1 MDTTESVIRR
11 MTRLAVEHDAVNLS
25 QGFTDEPPVFDL
37 VWAAASHREHL
48 GQRVGAVGRV
58 HPVAA
63 DPPFRIV
70 CSVSSSTVCSSSV
83 PTVMRSESESA
94 AGPK

>member
-37 VWAAASHREHL
+37 VWAAVTAML
-48 GQRVGAVGRV
+48 GGDDDQMDRLGIATLR
-58 HPVAA
+58 
-63 DPPFRIV
+63 
-70 CSVSSSTVCSSSV
+70 
-83 PTVMRSESESA
+83 
-94 AGPK
+94 